1 MLQTIYLLPGLG
13 LLEVVSLSAPE
24 CRENY
29 EEMITEQKRV
39 YSQCWET
46 ILEEH
51 FHLVSIKFFFL
62 LGLIL
67 HMKIKTVSTIFLNT
81 VAACEA
87 GNIYNFLGKM
97 QGGPNFERS
106 HLLLFSFLKWCV
118 KNN

>member
-51 FHLVSIKFFFL
+51 FQFVSLKLFFI

-67 HMKIKTVSTIFLNT
+67 HIKI
-81 VAACEA
+81 
-87 GNIYNFLGKM
+87 
-97 QGGPNFERS
+97 
-106 HLLLFSFLKWCV
+106 
-118 KNN
+118 